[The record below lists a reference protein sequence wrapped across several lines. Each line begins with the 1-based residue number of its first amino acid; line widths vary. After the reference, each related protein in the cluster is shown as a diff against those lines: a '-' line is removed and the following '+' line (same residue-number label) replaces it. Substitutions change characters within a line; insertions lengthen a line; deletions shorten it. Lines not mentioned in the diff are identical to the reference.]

1 MGVMK
6 RLYGMSASQRR
17 SALSGVR
24 VEIKEFFFDR
34 ELVAETLDRE
44 GRKGLNRMGGY
55 IRNVARS
62 SIKRKG
68 AARKPPKNKDGA
80 AYQRWLAEQK
90 SRPRSRPGD
99 PVFQHSDHPI
109 VAPKNILYGWDGDM
123 SVVAGMVATWDGRPG
138 EPIPH
143 EIEFGSTSTGI
154 NLRRVVRKLG
164 DGGEI
169 AIVTGE
175 AASTER
181 RRNKQGRFVTG
192 PQAPGKVALNTRLG
206 NVLVRY
212 AKLRTAAQVARA
224 NRLNEELYGPERIRT
239 RTAPRPVMAPAF
251 QKALDKFE
259 PAFSG
264 RLIG

>member
-1 MGVMK
+1 MIVD
-6 RLYGMSASQRR
+6 
-17 SALSGVR
+17 VT
-24 VEIKEFFFDR
+24 IKDFFFDR
-34 ELVAETLDRE
+34 QVVVDKMDAES
-44 GRKGLNRMGGY
+44 RKGLQRMGGFV
-55 IRNVARS
+55 RRTARS

-109 VAPKNILYGWDGDM
+109 ASPKNILFGWDGHD
-123 SVVAGMVATWDGRPG
+123 SVVIGMVGLRRGMGKPT
-138 EPIPH
+138 PH
-143 EIEFGSTSTGI
+143 EIEFGSEQFDRNS
-154 NLRRVVRKLG
+154 RRVVRKLG

-181 RRNKQGRFVTG
+181 RRNKQGRFVSG
-192 PQAPGKVALNTRLG
+192 PQQAGKPVTNTRLG

-212 AKLRTAAQVARA
+212 AMLKTAAQVARA
-224 NRLNEELYGPERIRT
+224 NRINEELYGPERIKAT
-239 RTAPRPVMAPAF
+239 TAPRPVMGLAF
-251 QKALDKFE
+251 QKGLAKFE
-259 PAFSG
+259 PAFAG
-264 RLIG
+264 RLIGG